1 VSWLPAIVVVAMLAY
16 AVRAALRAARVAEP
30 GAWDRALE
38 PPLEPGY
45 APLGLAHIRREVRHA
60 LAGAPAPTLDALLV
74 DAVRARVRA
83 ARLDAA
89 DPRAVRRALGDEAV
103 GVLEGR
109 ALGRAALERLLD
121 RLEARW

>member
-16 AVRAALRAARVAEP
+16 AVRAALRAGPVAEP

-38 PPLEPGY
+38 PPVEPGY
-45 APLGLAHIRREVRHA
+45 GPLGLAHIRREVRHA
-60 LAGAPAPTLDALLV
+60 LARAPAPTLDALLV
-74 DAVRARVRA
+74 DAVLARARA

-89 DPRAVRRALGDEAV
+89 DPKAVRRALGDEAV
-103 GVLEGR
+103 DVLEGR

-121 RLEARW
+121 RLEAR